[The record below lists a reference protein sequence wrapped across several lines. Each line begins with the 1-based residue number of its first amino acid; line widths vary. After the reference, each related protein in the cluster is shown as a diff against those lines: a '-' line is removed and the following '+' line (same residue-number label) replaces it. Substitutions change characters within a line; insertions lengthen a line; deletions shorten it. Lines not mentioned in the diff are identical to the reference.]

1 MFVHSRRAADPS
13 AFTQRAILL
22 IVLTPRILLTWALRQ
37 ITETLTILDIN
48 IQPSYHAEVN
58 IKFRYD
64 KKIHFSGLYSLIL
77 FDLSTVFNVQVSLS
91 FLFFCC
97 QSEGVLKLVYN
108 LFCPELQMMHS
119 IWHCRLSTFLIHS
132 SSSHSFKNAGH
143 FSAQCT
149 RNMHAQNALC
159 ICSADCTLQNPS
171 LVLKTQNIT
180 W

>member
-1 MFVHSRRAADPS
+1 
-13 AFTQRAILL
+13 
-22 IVLTPRILLTWALRQ
+22 
-37 ITETLTILDIN
+37 
-48 IQPSYHAEVN
+48 
-58 IKFRYD
+58 
-64 KKIHFSGLYSLIL
+64 
-77 FDLSTVFNVQVSLS
+77 
-91 FLFFCC
+91 
-97 QSEGVLKLVYN
+97 
-108 LFCPELQMMHS
+108 MMHS

-180 W
+180 YGRLKQIPYFIQQTYFITKYCFYTIFRESRLQRKVHIIINIIFTSTCAWWRHVVRVTCDTCDKCCDD

>member
-1 MFVHSRRAADPS
+1 M
-13 AFTQRAILL
+13 
-22 IVLTPRILLTWALRQ
+22 
-37 ITETLTILDIN
+37 
-48 IQPSYHAEVN
+48 
-58 IKFRYD
+58 
-64 KKIHFSGLYSLIL
+64 YSLIL

-159 ICSADCTLQNPS
+159 ICSALCLLHFALRNPS
-171 LVLKTQNIT
+171 LAHKTQNIT
-180 W
+180 CETETDSVLHSANIFYYKILFLYNF